1 MISVSKLFTDNLLNV
16 NPSVEFDPGEAPGGK
31 KRILVISRSKKIS
44 FPPQSD
50 DHDEKEVRDITPD
63 EEVIKKDAIVRDPV
77 SGEKVAVDEPP
88 VIIRRKR

>member
-1 MISVSKLFTDNLLNV
+1 MIPVSNLFTDDPFSV
-16 NPSVEFDPGEAPGGK
+16 NSSVEPGPGEAPGGR
-31 KRILVISRSKKIS
+31 KRVLVISRSKKIS
-44 FPPQSD
+44 FPPQPD

-77 SGEKVAVDEPP
+77 SGVKVAVDEPP